1 MRYGYIVAVVA
12 AESQEGSQFEVLG
25 AQAGQSGNRNSGFFS
40 SSLENNPTVSVQNL
54 GSNYEPN
61 WSFDPFKSPHQMKI
75 STTYSIKFRT

>member
-25 AQAGQSGNRNSGFFS
+25 PQAGQSGNRNSVFS

-54 GSNYEPN
+54 GSNYEL
-61 WSFDPFKSPHQMKI
+61 MVI
-75 STTYSIKFRT
+75 

>member
-25 AQAGQSGNRNSGFFS
+25 AQAGQSGNRNSGVFS

-54 GSNYEPN
+54 GSNYEPMVI
-61 WSFDPFKSPHQMKI
+61 WSFKKPQKNEN
-75 STTYSIKFRT
+75 TYNLLF

>member
-12 AESQEGSQFEVLG
+12 AESQEGSQFEEVLG

-54 GSNYEPN
+54 GSNYEP
-61 WSFDPFKSPHQMKI
+61 MVI
-75 STTYSIKFRT
+75 

>member
-25 AQAGQSGNRNSGFFS
+25 AQAGQSGNRNCGVFFS

-54 GSNYEPN
+54 GSNYEP
-61 WSFDPFKSPHQMKI
+61 MVI
-75 STTYSIKFRT
+75 